1 MEALFL
7 VNPDMVDVPIG
18 TAGLVGVLGMVVVF
32 IGLILLMFVIQIVG
46 RIMQNKQAAATTAAA
61 APAAV
66 SAPTAASPA
75 KEAPGTAGKLKLHGI
90 PDRDAA
96 LIMAI
101 TAHKTGKPLNILR
114 FKSIKEVK

>member
-61 APAAV
+61 AP
-66 SAPTAASPA
+66 TAASPA
-75 KEAPGTAGKLKLHGI
+75 KEAPGTAGRLKLHGI

-101 TAHKTGKPLNILR
+101 TAHKTGKPLNTLR